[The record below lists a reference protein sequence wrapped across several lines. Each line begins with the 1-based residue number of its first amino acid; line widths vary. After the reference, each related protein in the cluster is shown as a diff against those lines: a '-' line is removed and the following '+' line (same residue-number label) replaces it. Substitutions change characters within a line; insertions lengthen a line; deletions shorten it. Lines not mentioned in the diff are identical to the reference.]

1 MKPASAWMFSALIVI
16 AMLAL
21 SAWLYP
27 ELPDPM
33 PMHWD
38 AAGNVDGYGPKRW
51 APFVLPLV
59 TAGLAALLA
68 ILPRISPR
76 GYTLEGFESSF
87 RLVGA
92 IVVGFLGFVH
102 ALLLAYASGHP
113 VAIERWVPAGIGV
126 MIALLGN
133 LFGKTTRNFF
143 VGIRTPWTLASDE
156 VWLRTHRLG
165 GRLFVSAGIVVV
177 AAALAGHGVVA
188 LPLALGVA
196 ALVPTLYSYWL
207 YRRLEGFAS
216 GGGDS
221 S

>member
-1 MKPASAWMFSALIVI
+1 MFSVLIVI

-33 PMHWD
+33 PTHWD
-38 AAGNVDGYGPKRW
+38 AAGNVDGYGAKPW
-51 APFVLPLV
+51 APFVLPGV

-76 GYTLEGFESSF
+76 GYTLEGFQRSF

-92 IVVGFLGFVH
+92 IVVAFLGFVH
-102 ALLLAYASGHP
+102 ALTLAHAAGRP
-113 VAIERWVPAGIGV
+113 VAIERWLPAGIGV
-126 MIALLGN
+126 MVALLGN
-133 LFGKTTRNFF
+133 LFGKTTKNFF

-165 GRLFVSAGIVVV
+165 GKLFVIAGSVVV
-177 AAALAGHGVVA
+177 AAALAGYGIVA
-188 LPLALGVA
+188 LPIALGIA

-207 YRRLEGFAS
+207 YRRLEGNAS
-216 GGGDS
+216 GRSDS
-221 S
+221 PDVPGRMR